1 MSDNVLYFGIGFYE
15 EKGNFEGDVPY
26 LQFFTGYKNSIGAI
40 DEIRADDYD
49 KLGLIFKD
57 VPKANIEIGAAE
69 NMHLLKN
76 YGGSKQ
82 EMVDFIITILTNN
95 GYTHNKE
102 WDD

>member
-1 MSDNVLYFGIGFYE
+1 MSDNILYFGIGLYE
-15 EKGNFEGDVPY
+15 AKGNFEGDVPY
-26 LQFFTGYKNSIGAI
+26 LQFFTGHKDSDGAI
-40 DEIRADDYD
+40 DERTDDYD
-49 KLGLIFKD
+49 RLREIFKD

-76 YGGSKQ
+76 CGGSKQ
-82 EMVDFIITILTNN
+82 EMINFITTILSNN